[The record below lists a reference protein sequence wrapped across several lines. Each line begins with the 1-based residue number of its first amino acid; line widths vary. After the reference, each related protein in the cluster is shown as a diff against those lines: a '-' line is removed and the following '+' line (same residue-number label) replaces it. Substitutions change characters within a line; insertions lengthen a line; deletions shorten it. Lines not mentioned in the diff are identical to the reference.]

1 MPVLNFGSC
10 CIDHVYSVPHF
21 AAPGETL
28 PCSNYQVHPGGKGLN
43 QSIAMAAA
51 GAKVK
56 HAGKVGE
63 DGRWLL
69 ELMAAKNIDVS
80 MMTVDAGPTGHAN
93 IQVTPEGENSIVLF
107 GGANRTITKSDIDEA
122 LEEAQPGEFL
132 LIQNEISALD
142 YLIDSAC
149 EKEMRVVFNAAPMSG
164 DVNALPLEAIELLV
178 INEIEGFEL
187 TTKTV
192 PDEIIA
198 TLAFRFA
205 DTNILLTLGAAGSIY
220 AGKGDSIFQPA
231 MKVEAVDTTGAGDV
245 FHGAFVLGLLNGWS
259 TRETT
264 GFSSAVAAMKCRI
277 LGGRTG
283 IPSLAE
289 AVEFLHERGV
299 DGPWQ
304 KS

>member
-220 AGKGDSIFQPA
+220 AGKGDSVFQPA
-231 MKVEAVDTTGAGDV
+231 MKVDAIDTTGAGDTYV
-245 FHGAFVLGLLNGWS
+245 GFFLAGYSAGNSVEECLALATSAAAVCVTRAGAATS
-259 TRETT
+259 
-264 GFSSAVAAMKCRI
+264 
-277 LGGRTG
+277 
-283 IPSLAE
+283 IPSLSE
-289 AVEFLHERGV
+289 L
-299 DGPWQ
+299 
-304 KS
+304 

>member
-10 CIDHVYSVPHF
+10 CIDHVYSVPRF

-28 PCSNYQVHPGGKGLN
+28 PCSDYQVHPGGKGLN
-43 QSIAMAAA
+43 QSIAMVAA

-69 ELMAAKNIDVS
+69 ELMASKNIDVS
-80 MMTVDAGPTGHAN
+80 LMKVDAGPTGHAN

-122 LEEAQPGEFL
+122 LEEAKPGEFL
-132 LIQNEISALD
+132 LIQNEISSLD

-164 DVNALPLEAIELLV
+164 DVNAFPLGAIELLV

-187 TTKTV
+187 TKKTV
-192 PDEIIA
+192 PDEIIT
-198 TLAFRFA
+198 TLSSRFT

-220 AGKGDSIFQPA
+220 AGRGDSVFQPA
-231 MKVEAVDTTGAGDV
+231 MKVAAVDTTAAGDTYV
-245 FHGAFVLGLLNGWS
+245 GFLRAGYSAGNSVEECLALATSAAAVCVMRAGAATSIPDLN
-259 TRETT
+259 E
-264 GFSSAVAAMKCRI
+264 
-277 LGGRTG
+277 L
-283 IPSLAE
+283 
-289 AVEFLHERGV
+289 
-299 DGPWQ
+299 
-304 KS
+304 

>member
-10 CIDHVYSVPHF
+10 CIDHVYSVPRF

-28 PCSNYQVHPGGKGLN
+28 PCSDYQVHPGGKGLN

-69 ELMAAKNIDVS
+69 ELMASKNIDVS
-80 MMTVDAGPTGHAN
+80 MMKVDTGPTGHAN

-122 LEEAQPGEFL
+122 LEEATPGEFL
-132 LIQNEISALD
+132 LIQNEISSLD

-164 DVNALPLEAIELLV
+164 DVNALPLEVIELLV

-187 TTKTV
+187 TKKTV
-192 PDEIIA
+192 PDEIIT
-198 TLAFRFA
+198 TLSSRFT

-220 AGKGDSIFQPA
+220 AGRGDSVFQPA
-231 MKVEAVDTTGAGDV
+231 MKVAAVDTTAAGDTYV
-245 FHGAFVLGLLNGWS
+245 GFFLAGYSAGNSVEECLALATSAAAVCVMRAGAATSIPELN
-259 TRETT
+259 E
-264 GFSSAVAAMKCRI
+264 
-277 LGGRTG
+277 L
-283 IPSLAE
+283 
-289 AVEFLHERGV
+289 
-299 DGPWQ
+299 
-304 KS
+304 